1 VTDRSKFDLVHGH
14 WTDQYGVEGYETEAY
29 IDYYSHGFA
38 IIEAYQIRVDQNIE
52 DDESNPMAV
61 EVKDMPVLHEGKVAF
76 PAQRFR
82 ERSKKRLTTAS
93 GRRNGK

>member
-1 VTDRSKFDLVHGH
+1 
-14 WTDQYGVEGYETEAY
+14 
-29 IDYYSHGFA
+29 
-38 IIEAYQIRVDQNIE
+38 VDQNIE
-52 DDESNPMAV
+52 DGKSNPMAV
-61 EVKDMPVLHEGKVAF
+61 EVKGMPVLHEGKVAF